1 MRKKRDI
8 ILMVFILGFFWAA
21 SCLAQEVVDRIVA
34 IVNDDIVTLSQLDMA
49 AAPYRKNIEA
59 SQESSAR

>member
-1 MRKKRDI
+1 
-8 ILMVFILGFFWAA
+8 MVFILGFFWAA

-49 AAPYRKNIEA
+49 AAP
-59 SQESSAR
+59 